1 MNQII
6 ISQLALVF
14 VFTACSSQPPELLTI
29 EEQLSNK
36 GYHIVQQVQH
46 VKNYRLHNSTSI
58 ETSNVIINVGAS
70 RHYLI
75 TFLPR
80 CEELRY
86 AKGLSFSTV
95 NGNLTDQGRFVFPVT
110 PTKVEYC
117 SIHNI
122 YLLEKNSKT

>member
-1 MNQII
+1 MNRII

-14 VFTACSSQPPELLTI
+14 IFTACSNQPTESIPV
-29 EEQLSNK
+29 EEQLSYK

-46 VKNYRLHNSTSI
+46 IKNYHLYNSISMD
-58 ETSNVIINVGAS
+58 TSNVIINAGAS
-70 RHYLI
+70 RYYLI
-75 TFLPR
+75 TFLPS

-86 AKGLSFSTV
+86 ATGLRFSTV
-95 NGNLTDQGRFVFPVT
+95 HGNLTDKDRLVFPVT
-110 PTKVEYC
+110 PTKGEFC